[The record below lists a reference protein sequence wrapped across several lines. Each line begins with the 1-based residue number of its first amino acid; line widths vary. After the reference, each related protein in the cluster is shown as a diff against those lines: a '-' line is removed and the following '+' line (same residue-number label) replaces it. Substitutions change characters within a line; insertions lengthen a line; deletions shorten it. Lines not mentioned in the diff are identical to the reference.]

1 MIQMKLFWNRHAFCI
16 KIEFSC
22 ENMNSKESN
31 FGIDLDRSTSISA
44 EMATFTGGAKDFEL
58 DFQTGQKGPEVMNN
72 WNSIF
77 EAIEFI

>member
-1 MIQMKLFWNRHAFCI
+1 MKF
-16 KIEFSC
+16 FSKNANF
-22 ENMNSKESN
+22 ENSN

-58 DFQTGQKGPEVMNN
+58 DFQTGQKGPEVINN
-72 WNSIF
+72 WDRTF